1 MKQFVLFAALLG
13 LSGCY
18 YCKLEPGD
26 ATSVSGYWNGCMN
39 VMKDA
44 GEAPLWPNQKQ

>member
-1 MKQFVLFAALLG
+1 MKQLVLFAALLS

-18 YCKLEPGD
+18 YCKLSPGD
-26 ATSVSGYWNGCMN
+26 SASISSYWDGCMN